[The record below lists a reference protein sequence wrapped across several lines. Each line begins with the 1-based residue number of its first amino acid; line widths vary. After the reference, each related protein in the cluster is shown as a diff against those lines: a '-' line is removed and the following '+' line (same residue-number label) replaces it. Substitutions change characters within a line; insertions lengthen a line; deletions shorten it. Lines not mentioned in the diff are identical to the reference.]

1 MASTVSFGYPHRSR
15 SQLGAGSALLRAKP
29 LLWCILLLIV
39 GLWFTFRDFSRPADI
54 ADLLLGVVIVIQL
67 WLMRIGSRK

>member
-1 MASTVSFGYPHRSR
+1 
-15 SQLGAGSALLRAKP
+15 
-29 LLWCILLLIV
+29 V
-39 GLWFTFRDFSRPADI
+39 GIWFTFRDFSRPADI